1 MLREIIRN
9 FTANCSVMIKHP
21 VYNLKG
27 EKVKDIELSE
37 KIFGA
42 KRNDALLHQ
51 VFVSQ
56 YANRRQ
62 VLAHTKDRAER
73 AGSGIKPWKQKGT
86 GRARVGSV
94 RSPIWRKGGI
104 VFGPTKDRN
113 FKKDVP
119 KKMGQK
125 ALAVA
130 LSGKAKDQELFLLDS
145 LALKEA
151 KSKAMNAAIKNLK
164 IKGSLLIGFS
174 ENEKD
179 AKRASRNLPKVSNI
193 DAKNLNVFDV
203 LNHKNLILSEEG
215 VKILE
220 AKYQSKKKI
229 TQ

>member
-1 MLREIIRN
+1 M
-9 FTANCSVMIKHP
+9 TKYP

-27 EKVKDIELSE
+27 EKVKDIELS
-37 KIFGA
+37 KSVFGL

-73 AGSGIKPWKQKGT
+73 AGSGIKPWRQKGT

-94 RSPIWRKGGI
+94 RSPIWRKGG
-104 VFGPTKDRN
+104 VTFGPTKDRN
-113 FKKDVP
+113 FKKAVP
-119 KKMGQK
+119 KKMGRI

-130 LSGKAKDQELFLLDS
+130 LSGKARDKEIFFVDS
-145 LALKEA
+145 FAVKAA
-151 KSKAMNAAIKNLK
+151 KTKAMNETIKNLK

-174 ENEKD
+174 EKEKE
-179 AKRASRNLPKVSNI
+179 AKRTSRNLPKVSNI

-203 LNHKNLILSEEG
+203 LNHKNLMLSEES
-215 VKILE
+215 VKFLE
-220 AKYQSKKKI
+220 SKFAKK
-229 TQ
+229 

>member
-1 MLREIIRN
+1 
-9 FTANCSVMIKHP
+9 MIKFP

-37 KIFGA
+37 KVFGA

-94 RSPIWRKGGI
+94 RSPIWRKGG
-104 VFGPTKDRN
+104 VTFGPTKDRN

-119 KKMGQK
+119 KKMGRI

-130 LSGKAKDQELFLLDS
+130 LSSKAKDKELFLIENLVI
-145 LALKEA
+145 KEA
-151 KSKAMNAAIKNLK
+151 KTKTMSETIKNLK
-164 IKGSLLIGFS
+164 LKGSILIGFS
-174 ENEKD
+174 EKEKG
-179 AKRASRNLPKVSNI
+179 AKRISRNLPKVLNA
-193 DAKNLNVFDV
+193 DAKSLNVFDV
-203 LNHKNLILSEEG
+203 LNHKNLVLSEEG

-220 AKYQSKKKI
+220 KKYEKNLKLKSQNGK
-229 TQ
+229 

>member
-1 MLREIIRN
+1 MK
-9 FTANCSVMIKHP
+9 FSVH
-21 VYNLKG
+21 NLKG
-27 EKVKDIELSE
+27 EKIKDIELSE
-37 KIFGA
+37 KVFGA

-73 AGSGIKPWKQKGT
+73 AGSGVKPWRQKGT

-119 KKMGQK
+119 KKMGRV

-130 LSGKAKDQELFLLDS
+130 LSGKAKDKELFLLES
-145 LALKEA
+145 LAMKEM
-151 KSKAMNAAIKNLK
+151 KTKVMNEAIKNLK
-164 IKGSLLIGFS
+164 IKGSVLVGFS
-174 ENEKD
+174 EKERD
-179 AKRASRNLPKVSNI
+179 AKRVSRNLPKVMNI
-193 DAKNLNVFDV
+193 DAKNLNVYDV
-203 LNHKNLILSEEG
+203 LNHKYLLMSEEG
-215 VKILE
+215 VKVLE
-220 AKYQSKKKI
+220 EKYKAAKEIKK
-229 TQ
+229 

>member
-1 MLREIIRN
+1 
-9 FTANCSVMIKHP
+9 MIKFP

-27 EKVKDIELSE
+27 EKVKEIELSE
-37 KIFGA
+37 KVFGA

-125 ALAVA
+125 ALAVV
-130 LSGKAKDQELFLLDS
+130 LSSKVRDKEIFLIED
-145 LALKEA
+145 LAMKEA
-151 KSKAMNAAIKNLK
+151 KTKLMSAAIKNLEM
-164 IKGSLLIGFS
+164 KGSILIGFS
-174 ENEKD
+174 EKEKG
-179 AKRASRNLPKVSNI
+179 AKRASRNLPKVLNV
-193 DAKNLNVFDV
+193 DAKSLNVFDI
-203 LNHKNLILSEEG
+203 LNHKNLVLSEEG

-220 AKYQSKKKI
+220 KKYESKKEIKK
-229 TQ
+229 